1 MLRAEKAGQ
10 IFRGTAEE
18 IREEIAAF
26 ERRDAENEEAKR
38 RVREQEQREQ
48 LDRLVNRVYALA
60 RECLNA
66 HEQYEARGARQE
78 RVNSAHRAR
87 RPAPSR
93 HSAGA

>member
-48 LDRLVNRVYALA
+48 LDRLVSRVYALA
-60 RECLNA
+60 RECLKRA
-66 HEQYEARGARQE
+66 RAVRGARCASGASQF
-78 RVNSAHRAR
+78 RASR
-87 RPAPSR
+87 TPSCPIR